1 MASRIKQKKY
11 SSPYLKKDSQNIKME
26 KNIAREILD
35 ILEKTYPDARILLN
49 YRSPF
54 ELLIAT
60 ILAAQCTDER
70 VNRVTSY
77 LFKKYPDVQ
86 SFASAKQDV
95 LENDIKPTGFYRNK
109 AKNIIAC
116 SSKLL
121 KRYNGIIPRSID
133 KLIELPGIGRKT
145 ANVVLANAFGK
156 QAIAVDTHVLRVSQ
170 RIGLA
175 SSKKKP
181 DEIETRLNTI
191 FPHDKWT
198 KTTHLLS
205 FHGRRICIARKPL
218 CGRCPI
224 FIYCEW
230 NKKYT

>member
-1 MASRIKQKKY
+1 
-11 SSPYLKKDSQNIKME
+11 ME
-26 KNIAREILD
+26 KNIIREILD
-35 ILEKTYPDARILLN
+35 ILEKTYPDARTLLN
-49 YRSPF
+49 YCSPF

-77 LFKKYPDVQ
+77 LFKKYPGVQ

-95 LENDIKPTGFYRNK
+95 LENDIKPTGFYKNK

-116 SSKLL
+116 SNALL
-121 KRYNGIIPRSID
+121 KRYNGIVPGDID

-156 QAIAVDTHVLRVSQ
+156 QAIAVDTHVFRVSQ
-170 RIGLA
+170 RIGFA
-175 SSKKKP
+175 SSNKP
-181 DEIETRLNTI
+181 DEIEKQLNKI
-191 FPHDKWT
+191 FPPDKWT

-218 CGRCPI
+218 CKRCTI

-230 NKKYT
+230 SKKYPQ